1 MGKSCKT
8 EVRLSG
14 KDVAKEEIRMYN
26 MMRQTH
32 IKQIISL
39 IQRHIG
45 DFQAEGWKP
54 IYRFIYSSQLVF
66 TVVTVFLQL
75 PLKFYNENN
84 AWRRDAGKLLGF
96 VMLLTSSGTWDK
108 SLLLANSTSLNWVKY
123 KKGGWCYLNTIE
135 GYCVRSFSSI
145 LSYNTEGHWEM
156 EVIYLRM
163 RKQKFSK

>member
-84 AWRRDAGKLLGF
+84 A
-96 VMLLTSSGTWDK
+96 
-108 SLLLANSTSLNWVKY
+108 
-123 KKGGWCYLNTIE
+123 
-135 GYCVRSFSSI
+135 
-145 LSYNTEGHWEM
+145 
-156 EVIYLRM
+156 
-163 RKQKFSK
+163 